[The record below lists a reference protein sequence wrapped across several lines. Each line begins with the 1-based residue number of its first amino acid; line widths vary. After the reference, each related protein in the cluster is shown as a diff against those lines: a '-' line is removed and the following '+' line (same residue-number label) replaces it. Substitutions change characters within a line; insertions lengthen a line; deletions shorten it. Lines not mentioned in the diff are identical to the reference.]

1 MRAHLSALTF
11 DPAGAIWLDCLPE
24 TTTGETRR
32 RMNRIATLDGGA
44 VFNDFGQSEA
54 DRTIEL
60 RWRPTDAETEANV
73 ERLVKI
79 YARLRLATS
88 RGVWIVAPETYTP
101 GVTESRL
108 VLLVAEKITED

>member
-1 MRAHLSALTF
+1 MRATLTTTTF
-11 DPAGAIWLDCLPE
+11 DPLGAVTLHCLPD
-24 TTTGETRR
+24 TTTGEVRR

-73 ERLVKI
+73 ERLVKL
-79 YARLRLATS
+79 YAQLHIATA
-88 RGVWIVAPETYTP
+88 RGCWLVAPETYTP
-101 GVTESRL
+101 GATESRL
-108 VLLVAEKITED
+108 VLLVVRKTSED

>member
-1 MRAHLSALTF
+1 MRAHLSTLTF
-11 DPAGAIWLDCLPE
+11 DPLGAVALHCLPE

-60 RWRPTDAETEANV
+60 RWRPTDADTEANV
-73 ERLVKI
+73 ERLVKL
-79 YARLRLATS
+79 YAQLHLATA
-88 RGVWIVAPETYTP
+88 RGCWLVAPETYTP
-101 GVTESRL
+101 GAEQSRL
-108 VLLVAEKITED
+108 VLLVVRKTSED

>member
-1 MRAHLSALTF
+1 MFAIISTPTF
-11 DPAGAIWLDCLPE
+11 DPAGLVFIDCLPE

-60 RWRPTDAETEANV
+60 RWRPTAAETEANV
-73 ERLVKI
+73 ERLVKL
-79 YARLRLATS
+79 YAQLHIATA
-88 RGVWIVAPETYTP
+88 RGCWLVAPETYTP
-101 GVTESRL
+101 GASESRL
-108 VLLVAEKITED
+108 VLLVVRKTSED

>member
-1 MRAHLSALTF
+1 MRAHLSTLTF
-11 DPAGAIWLDCLPE
+11 DPIGAVALQCLPE

-44 VFNDFGQSEA
+44 VFNDFGQSES

-73 ERLVKI
+73 ERLVKL
-79 YARLRLATS
+79 YAQLHLATA
-88 RGVWIVAPETYTP
+88 RGCWLVAPETYTP

-108 VLLVAEKITED
+108 VLLVVRKTSED